1 LGDDEQEFTEALMN
15 EHLIPSMK
23 EKLIFKDFELANE
36 ALLRPE
42 VRQIYDVYKEV
53 KRPLQSYSSAKS
65 LKKSQSKP
73 NLKRQ
78 SSSPYLQII
87 DNSMRKASRSKS
99 PKRKN
104 KSVDLIKLKSNNL
117 SHVGVRSKLG
127 TSF

>member
-1 LGDDEQEFTEALMN
+1 MN